1 MVLLHL
7 VDAFADRPFTG
18 NPAAVCLLDAAPR
31 SDEWM
36 QNLAFELGYS
46 ETAFVSRADNNRW
59 RLRWF
64 SPSCEVALCGHA
76 TLASAHV
83 LWSLGRAQGPIEF
96 DTQSGV
102 LKCERDARGISI
114 DLPSSKLEDTP
125 PPVGLLSALGVRPLT
140 LKRTDQDDYIA
151 ELESE
156 DAIVKFAPDFAAL
169 AQVKARGLCVT
180 SRAKNPEYDFVS
192 RFFAPAFGIPED
204 PVTGSAHCALGPFWA
219 ARLDK
224 PKLRARQL
232 SRRGGTLEVELV
244 GDRVRLAGRAVTVFT
259 GALTV

>member
-7 VDAFADRPFTG
+7 VDAFAERPFTG
-18 NPAAVCLLDAAPR
+18 NPAAVCLLDR
-31 SDEWM
+31 DKTDEWM

-46 ETAFVSRADNNRW
+46 ETAFVTRRDNMW
-59 RLRWF
+59 QLRWF
-64 SPSCEVALCGHA
+64 SPSSEVRLCGHA

-96 DTQSGV
+96 ATLSGV
-102 LKCERDARGISI
+102 LKCERDARGIAI
-114 DLPSSKLEDTP
+114 DLPCSKLEDAP
-125 PPVGLLSALGVRPLT
+125 PPVGFLSALGVRPLA
-140 LKRTDQDDYIA
+140 LKRTDQDDYVA

-156 DAIVKFAPDFAAL
+156 DAVAKLAPDLAAL
-169 AQVKARGLCVT
+169 AQVKARGICVT
-180 SRAKNPEYDFVS
+180 SRAKDPELDFVS

-204 PVTGSAHCALGPFWA
+204 PVTGSAHCALAPLWA
-219 ARLDK
+219 ARLGK
-224 PKLRARQL
+224 TKLRARQL
-232 SRRGGTLEVELV
+232 SRRGGVLDVELV